1 MRSIA
6 TFPLGLGSA
15 SNRLAAALGAAIL
28 VGAAAIP
35 ASGQLVEPVVRSVNF
50 SGNHNVDPDL
60 LAASIATTESTYFA
74 RVWWLRWL
82 GLGQKRTFNQA
93 EFATDV
99 YRLQI
104 IFKRS
109 GYPDVKVDT
118 VVKRSPG
125 AVNVTFKITEGTP
138 NRLASLNILGLDSVD
153 NAWRYR
159 QDLPIITG
167 DVASDLKLH
176 ETADTITM
184 RLRNHGYPDAIVVVD
199 ESGGADKTNA
209 ILQVHTGPYARFGP
223 ITVTAP
229 AGVDTAFVS
238 SLVPA
243 RPGSEYRWRDLL
255 QSQRALYV
263 SDLFRSAA
271 VGIDSTRFTLP
282 DSVVPLAVSVLPN
295 FGHRVKASAGYGTDD
310 CFRVGTG
317 WTSRNFPGTGL
328 VLDVTGQLSKIGV
341 GSPLGFGLEHNL
353 CGSLL
358 NDSIGSRVANY
369 GLNASLRRNAFL
381 SASNA
386 LTFSVFAT
394 RHSEF
399 EVYRRQEVGTSISL
413 TRVTAIDVPI
423 TLTYRIADGT
433 TTADPASFCAFF
445 NTCDARDISQL
456 QQRQVQGTLSL
467 SAVRQRLNN
476 PVDPL
481 RGSILS
487 ASVTTSARWL
497 GSSSTQQFTRL
508 VGDASGFLP
517 LTRNIVLAG
526 HVRGGIIVSPRVS
539 IDSAAGNF
547 VPPDQRF
554 YAGGAYDVRGYDQN
568 ELGPLVYVVP
578 TDSITPSGTFP
589 QTAVRVAPVG
599 GTRVGIGNLELRL
612 PTPFFAGRLR
622 VAVFVDAGALWN
634 ETGPSPLRVTPG
646 AGLRYSS
653 PLGPIRLDF
662 GYNKYPL
669 EAGPIYSIST
679 DGSLTLLQNGFVKAS
694 TSKWTLH
701 FSIGQAF

>member
-6 TFPLGLGSA
+6 TFFRR
-15 SNRLAAALGAAIL
+15 SNPVRERRLMALAAVVLAAAVAK
-28 VGAAAIP
+28 P
-35 ASGQLVEPVVRSVNF
+35 ASAQLVEPVVRSVRF
-50 SGNHNVDPDL
+50 TGNHDVDPDL
-60 LAASIATTESTYFA
+60 LAASIATTESTFFA
-74 RVWWLRWL
+74 RVWWLRWI
-82 GLGQKRTFNQA
+82 GLGQKRTFNPV
-93 EFATDV
+93 EFATD
-99 YRLQI
+99 LQRVRI
-104 IFKRS
+104 VMVRS

-125 AVNVTFKITEGTP
+125 AVDVTFKITEGTP
-138 NRLASLNILGLDSVD
+138 NRLATLEITGLDSVD

-176 ETADTITM
+176 ETADTLTM
-184 RLRNHGYPDAIVVVD
+184 RLRNHGYPAAIVAVD

-209 ILQVHTGPYARFGP
+209 ILRVQTGPFARFGP
-223 ITVTAP
+223 IHVTAP
-229 AGVDTAFVS
+229 PPMDTAFVA
-238 SLVPA
+238 SLVTA
-243 RPGSEYRWRDLL
+243 RPGNEYRWSDLL

-263 SDLFRSAA
+263 SDLFRAAA
-271 VGIDSTRFTLP
+271 VGIDTAHYNLQDTI
-282 DSVVPLAVSVLPN
+282 VPLAVAVQPN

-310 CFRVGTG
+310 CIRVGTG
-317 WTSRNFPGTGL
+317 WTARNFPGTGL
-328 VLDVTGQLSKIGV
+328 VFDVTGQLSKIGV
-341 GSPLGFGLEHNL
+341 GSPLGFGLDRSL
-353 CGSLL
+353 CRSLA

-381 SASNA
+381 SAANA

-399 EVYRRQEVGTSISL
+399 EVYRRQEVGTSVSL

-423 TLTYRIADGT
+423 TVTYRIADGT

-445 NTCDARDISQL
+445 NTCDARDIAQL

-467 SAVRQRLNN
+467 SATRQRLNN
-476 PVDPL
+476 PIDPL
-481 RGSILS
+481 RGSVLS
-487 ASVTTSARWL
+487 ASITTSARWL
-497 GSSSTQQFTRL
+497 GSSATQQFTRL

-526 HVRGGIIVSPRVS
+526 HLRGGIIVSPRVS
-539 IDSAAGNF
+539 IDSSAGNF

-578 TDSITPSGTFP
+578 SDSVASNGTFS
-589 QTAVRVAPVG
+589 QTAVRVAPTG

-622 VAVFVDAGALWN
+622 FALFVDAGALWN
-634 ETGPSPLRVTPG
+634 DAGPAPIRVTPG
-646 AGLRYSS
+646 AGLRYTS
-653 PLGPIRLDF
+653 PLGPIRLDL

-679 DGSLTLLQNGFVKAS
+679 DGSLTLLRDGFVKAS

-701 FSIGQAF
+701 VSIGQAF